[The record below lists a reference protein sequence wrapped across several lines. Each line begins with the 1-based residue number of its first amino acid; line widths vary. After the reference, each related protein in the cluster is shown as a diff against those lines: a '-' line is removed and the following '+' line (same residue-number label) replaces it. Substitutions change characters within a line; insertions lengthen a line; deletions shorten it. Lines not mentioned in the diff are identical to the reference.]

1 MRKNKDKIKVHFVG
15 HNSEHVT
22 GSMTLIE
29 MGKADKKI
37 LIEAGLIQEN
47 MSLLNQ
53 YRLNTAKLPFKP
65 KDIDYIFIGHGHI
78 DHIGAL
84 CRLKKLGF
92 NGTIVVPKGLKEL
105 MKVMLLDSA
114 KIMGRDAMDL
124 TKKLKK
130 FFEPIY
136 SEEDVY
142 ACLNNIVEY
151 DTEVK
156 IKLDDDIE
164 FEFIPSG
171 HIVRAYQICL
181 WLRNGSQVRKIGV
194 TSDLGQI
201 SEKQYYVN
209 DFKPI
214 GNANLLISEC
224 TYCDKKRAVKAKDRE
239 KDLEKIKSAV
249 YDVIDSGGSMLFPCF
264 ALQRM
269 QVMITVLYELFH
281 NDSKFNIPI
290 YVASPLS
297 KKICD
302 MWEDLVEREEDKE
315 LWNKVLNWDKIH
327 FIDNFDELMDIYM
340 ENKQAIF
347 CAANGMMMHGYSL
360 WLASKMIPN
369 SKNIL
374 CFVGYSVEG
383 SVAYKI
389 KNGQKS
395 VTLDGKQVPCRC
407 RVINLGSFSSHMQY
421 PDLINYL
428 NSSLSSEYGCNCQY
442 DTIALVHGDQKGKIE
457 FGEELRESLS
467 KKNRSSK
474 VVIVNKSTVITL

>member
-1 MRKNKDKIKVHFVG
+1 
-15 HNSEHVT
+15 
-22 GSMTLIE
+22 
-29 MGKADKKI
+29 
-37 LIEAGLIQEN
+37 
-47 MSLLNQ
+47 
-53 YRLNTAKLPFKP
+53 
-65 KDIDYIFIGHGHI
+65 
-78 DHIGAL
+78 
-84 CRLKKLGF
+84 
-92 NGTIVVPKGLKEL
+92 
-105 MKVMLLDSA
+105 
-114 KIMGRDAMDL
+114 
-124 TKKLKK
+124 
-130 FFEPIY
+130 
-136 SEEDVY
+136 
-142 ACLNNIVEY
+142 
-151 DTEVK
+151 
-156 IKLDDDIE
+156 
-164 FEFIPSG
+164 
-171 HIVRAYQICL
+171 
-181 WLRNGSQVRKIGV
+181 
-194 TSDLGQI
+194 
-201 SEKQYYVN
+201 
-209 DFKPI
+209 
-214 GNANLLISEC
+214 
-224 TYCDKKRAVKAKDRE
+224 
-239 KDLEKIKSAV
+239 
-249 YDVIDSGGSMLFPCF
+249 
-264 ALQRM
+264 
-269 QVMITVLYELFH
+269 
-281 NDSKFNIPI
+281 
-290 YVASPLS
+290 
-297 KKICD
+297 

-315 LWNKVLNWDKIH
+315 LWNKVVNWDKIH